1 MSYMQLKPTMRYAKQ
16 SGGARVVVKKL
27 RPDSNELSI
36 LQHLHSFASSHNH
49 ILPLLRALE
58 LNVGTFIFVPEATP
72 LELGFKFKMF
82 CNKGADFSRQL
93 IEGVAFLHRCYI
105 AHLDIKP
112 GNIVVFKNRLLIID
126 FDISVRVD
134 GPDALIDRWCGT
146 PGWMAPEIGHEDGPV
161 CLYSPIRADLWSCG
175 RMLEYLA
182 SQGVVQDNRFKSLT
196 KRLLNKNPRLRPL
209 FDVQSSVTVA
219 HPLSWNGRSK
229 RKLDALP
236 HDAKRLAIL
245 TSHMTVTGQ

>member
-16 SGGARVVVKKL
+16 SGGARVVVKWL

-36 LQHLHSFASSHNH
+36 LQHLHSFAPSHNY

-58 LNVGTFIFVPEATP
+58 LDVGMFIFVLEATP
-72 LELGFKFKMF
+72 LELGFAFKMF
-82 CNKGADFSRQL
+82 CNKGVDFSRQL
-93 IEGVAFLHRCYI
+93 IEGVAFLHRCDI
-105 AHLDIKP
+105 ADLDIKP
-112 GNIVVFKNRLLIID
+112 GNIVVFENRLLIID
-126 FDISVRVD
+126 FDISVHVD

-146 PGWMAPEIGHEDGPV
+146 PGWMAPEIGPEDGPV

-182 SQGVVQDNRFKSLT
+182 RKGIVQDNRFKTLT
-196 KRLLNKNPRLRPL
+196 KRLLNNNPRLRPL
-209 FDVQSSVTVA
+209 LGVQSSVTMA
-219 HPLSWNGRSK
+219 HPLSNWNSRLK

-236 HDAKRLAIL
+236 HDAK
-245 TSHMTVTGQ
+245 

>member
-16 SGGARVVVKKL
+16 SGGAMVVVKKL

-36 LQHLHSFASSHNH
+36 LQHLHSFAPSHNYV
-49 ILPLLRALE
+49 LPLLSALE
-58 LNVGTFIFVPEATP
+58 LDVGTFIFVPEATP
-72 LELGFKFKMF
+72 LELGFTFKMF
-82 CNKGADFSRQL
+82 CNKRADFSRQL
-93 IEGVAFLHRCYI
+93 IDGVAFLHRCYI

-134 GPDALIDRWCGT
+134 GLDALIDRWCGT

-161 CLYSPIRADLWSCG
+161 CLYNPIRADLWSCG

-182 SQGVVQDNRFKSLT
+182 SKDVVQDNWFKSLT
-196 KRLLNKNPRLRPL
+196 KQLLNKDPQLRPL
-209 FDVQSSVTVA
+209 FNMQSEATVA
-219 HPLSWNGRSK
+219 RPLSNWNGRSK

-245 TSHMTVTGQ
+245 T

>member
-16 SGGARVVVKKL
+16 SDGTSVVVKKL

-36 LQHLHSFASSHNH
+36 LQYLHSDASSHNH
-49 ILPLLRALE
+49 ILPLLGALE
-58 LNVGTFIFVPEATP
+58 LDVGTFIFVPEATP
-72 LELGFKFKMF
+72 LELGFTFKMF
-82 CNKGADFSRQL
+82 SDDGADFSRQL
-93 IEGVAFLHRCYI
+93 IEGVGFLHRCNI

-161 CLYSPIRADLWSCG
+161 CWYSPIRADLWSCG

-182 SQGVVQDNRFKSLT
+182 RKGVVQDNRFKALT

-209 FDVQSSVTVA
+209 FGVQSSVTVA
-219 HPLSWNGRSK
+219 YPLCNWNGRLK

-236 HDAKRLAIL
+236 HDAKRLAIF
-245 TSHMTVTGQ
+245 TGL